1 MSFPGRQMISG
12 LKGSAVQADHLV
24 EARGAASLGPP
35 IFPGGLHAVAEQNA
49 DAANGPLLRSP
60 WIIATLSAALAVV
73 LSLLV
78 LPGTSS
84 RAHLAL
90 VPVVLLALVAAE
102 WFSLHFEFRRQSY
115 SWSAAELVF
124 VVALVEIGG
133 AWTAVA
139 RAVALGA
146 VLAVQR
152 FPRPKI
158 LFNVGMVVVEV
169 CVAVLVL
176 RLLMVSEISSPLTWL
191 SFLLA
196 IFVAN
201 VFGALLTAAAITMT
215 QGYPGPTLF
224 TAPFVPVL
232 LIQPV
237 AVLVGLAVL
246 VLVEVTP
253 WAWLLIAPLMAAL
266 VLVYRRF
273 GAVTRESQALE
284 RVYEFARRVEE
295 VTADEDG
302 TREIA
307 QAVRELLNAERVALW
322 LPPYLDEEP
331 RLVVAAEDGAVWYEG
346 PGDPD
351 DLFRR
356 RAVEG
361 DGSPVLVSQARADEA
376 EAAALGRRP
385 AADLLGAP
393 ITTAAG
399 EPGYLE
405 VCDRRSD
412 IVSFA
417 ESDRAA
423 LDSMLTHVNAAI
435 RQQQLLTQIR
445 YDADHDRLTG
455 LPNRQ
460 RLAAEIDAILAADPV
475 GARAGLIL
483 AALDNYTEVTDT
495 LGHAASDEMLLV
507 TAGLLQEH
515 APPQAMLARME
526 GDTFAVLLPGLSLA
540 ATERAARRLREAAAT
555 RARVAGLDLE
565 VTLTIGVAA
574 APVHGTEAGTLMQR
588 ADVALLA
595 AADTGGVATYHPVLD
610 QQSLRRLQLGTE
622 IEQAMA
628 DGDISVVFQPIID
641 AQSSDIVS
649 VETLVRWAHPRYGSI
664 PPEDFIHLAEQI
676 GRIGALTDHV
686 LDLALARC
694 RRWLDEDIAL
704 SVAVNLS
711 AHCLTEPDLV
721 SRIRRAL
728 QRHGVPGE
736 LLTLELT
743 EGSVVDDSVRDS
755 TVLADLHGLGAR
767 LSMDDFGTGYSSLS
781 QLRQLPIDEV
791 KIDKSFVLG
800 MATSPG
806 ESFIARSII
815 ELAHN
820 LGLRV
825 VAEGVEDEITRNLLA
840 EMGCDK
846 LQGFLVSRPL
856 PEDRLESWLLAR
868 TGVRSA
874 APGAA
879 HRRLF
884 VRA

>member
-1 MSFPGRQMISG
+1 
-12 LKGSAVQADHLV
+12 
-24 EARGAASLGPP
+24 
-35 IFPGGLHAVAEQNA
+35 VAEQNA
-49 DAANGPLLRSP
+49 DAAARPLLRSRWVP
-60 WIIATLSAALAVV
+60 ALVSVALAAALSA
-73 LSLLV
+73 LV
-78 LPGTSS
+78 LPGTSIGVS
-84 RAHLAL
+84 PLL
-90 VPVVLLALVAAE
+90 VPVVVLALAAAE
-102 WFSLHFEFRRQSY
+102 WFGLHFEFRRHSY
-115 SWSAAELVF
+115 SFSAAELVV
-124 VVALVEIGG
+124 VVALVEVGG

-139 RAVALGA
+139 RAIAIGA
-146 VLAVQR
+146 VLLAQG

-158 LFNVGMVVVEV
+158 LFNVGQVVAEV
-169 CVAVLVL
+169 SIAVLVL
-176 RLLMVSEISSPLTWL
+176 RLLMVGEISSPVTWL

-196 IFVAN
+196 IFVASA
-201 VFGALLTAAAITMT
+201 FGALLTAAAITLT
-215 QGYPGPTLF
+215 QGYPGAALW
-224 TAPFVPVL
+224 TALFVPVL
-232 LIQPV
+232 LVQPV
-237 AVLVGLAVL
+237 AVLVGLSVL
-246 VLVEVTP
+246 VLVDVTP

-266 VLVYRRF
+266 ALLYRRF
-273 GAVTRESQALE
+273 GAVTRQSQTLAQ
-284 RVYEFARRVEE
+284 VYEFARRVEE

-331 RLVVAAEDGAVWYEG
+331 RLVVAAENDAVWYDG

-361 DGSPVLVSQARADEA
+361 GGPVLVSLGRADEP
-376 EAAALGRRP
+376 EAAALARRS
-385 AADLLGAP
+385 ASDLLGAP

-412 IVSFA
+412 IVTFA

-460 RLAAEIDAILAADPV
+460 RLAAEIDSILVADPV
-475 GARAGLIL
+475 GARVGLIL

-507 TAGLLQEH
+507 TAGLLREH
-515 APPQAMLARME
+515 APPQALLARME

-540 ATERAARRLREAAAT
+540 ATERAARRLREAAAA

-574 APVHGTEAGTLMQR
+574 APVHGTDSGTLMQR

-628 DGDISVVFQPIID
+628 DREISVVFQPIID

-755 TVLADLHGLGAR
+755 TVLADLHALGLR

-800 MATSPG
+800 MATSQG

-856 PEDRLESWLLAR
+856 PDDRLESWLLAR

>member
-1 MSFPGRQMISG
+1 
-12 LKGSAVQADHLV
+12 
-24 EARGAASLGPP
+24 
-35 IFPGGLHAVAEQNA
+35 
-49 DAANGPLLRSP
+49 
-60 WIIATLSAALAVV
+60 
-73 LSLLV
+73 
-78 LPGTSS
+78 
-84 RAHLAL
+84 
-90 VPVVLLALVAAE
+90 
-102 WFSLHFEFRRQSY
+102 
-115 SWSAAELVF
+115 
-124 VVALVEIGG
+124 
-133 AWTAVA
+133 
-139 RAVALGA
+139 
-146 VLAVQR
+146 
-152 FPRPKI
+152 
-158 LFNVGMVVVEV
+158 
-169 CVAVLVL
+169 
-176 RLLMVSEISSPLTWL
+176 
-191 SFLLA
+191 
-196 IFVAN
+196 
-201 VFGALLTAAAITMT
+201 
-215 QGYPGPTLF
+215 
-224 TAPFVPVL
+224 
-232 LIQPV
+232 
-237 AVLVGLAVL
+237 
-246 VLVEVTP
+246 
-253 WAWLLIAPLMAAL
+253 
-266 VLVYRRF
+266 
-273 GAVTRESQALE
+273 
-284 RVYEFARRVEE
+284 
-295 VTADEDG
+295 
-302 TREIA
+302 
-307 QAVRELLNAERVALW
+307 VRELLNAERVALW

-331 RLVVAAEDGAVWYEG
+331 RLVIAAEDGAVWYDG

-351 DLFRR
+351 DVFRR
-356 RAVEG
+356 RAVESG
-361 DGSPVLVSQARADEA
+361 RPVLVSLARADEV
-376 EAAALGRRP
+376 EGAALARRP
-385 AADLLGAP
+385 ASDLLGAP

-405 VCDRRSD
+405 VCERRSD
-412 IVSFA
+412 VVTFA

-435 RQQQLLTQIR
+435 RQQQLLTRIR

-460 RLAAEIDAILAADPV
+460 RLAAELDVVLAADPV

-495 LGHAASDEMLLV
+495 LGHAASDELLLV
-507 TAGLLQEH
+507 TAGLLREH

-574 APVHGTEAGTLMQR
+574 APVHGTDSGTLMQR

-622 IEQAMA
+622 IEQAIA
-628 DGDISVVFQPIID
+628 DGQIYVVYQPIID
-641 AQSSDIVS
+641 AQTSDIVS
-649 VETLVRWAHPRYGSI
+649 VESLVRWAHPRYGAI

-676 GRIGALTDHV
+676 GRIGVLTDHV

-694 RRWLDEDIAL
+694 RRWLDEGIGL

-743 EGSVVDDSVRDS
+743 EGSVVSVRDS
-755 TVLADLHGLGAR
+755 TVLADLHALGRR

-800 MATSPG
+800 MATSQG

-825 VAEGVEDEITRNLLA
+825 VAEGVEDEITRKLLVT
-840 EMGCDK
+840 MQCDK

-856 PEDRLESWLLAR
+856 TEDRLEGWLLAR

>member
-1 MSFPGRQMISG
+1 MIAG
-12 LKGSAVQADHLV
+12 LLTVL
-24 EARGAASLGPP
+24 
-35 IFPGGLHAVAEQNA
+35 
-49 DAANGPLLRSP
+49 
-60 WIIATLSAALAVV
+60 AALFAAW
-73 LSLLV
+73 V

-84 RAHLAL
+84 GMHLHL
-90 VPVVLLALVAAE
+90 LPVVVVALFAAE
-102 WFSLHFEFRRQSY
+102 WFALHFEFRRQSY
-115 SWSAAELVF
+115 SFSPAELVF

-133 AWTAVA
+133 AWTAAA
-139 RAVALGA
+139 RAAALGA
-146 VLAVQR
+146 VLLAQR
-152 FPRPKI
+152 FPRPKT
-158 LFNVGMVVVEV
+158 LFNVA
-169 CVAVLVL
+169 VAVLEVCIAVVIL
-176 RLLMVSEISSPLTWL
+176 RALPVEDIASPQTWL
-191 SFLLA
+191 SFVLA
-196 IFVAN
+196 ILVAN
-201 VFGALLTAAAITMT
+201 IAGALLTAVAITVT
-215 QGYPGPTLF
+215 QGYPGPTLLT
-224 TAPFVPVL
+224 TALMPVL
-232 LIQPV
+232 LVMPI

-246 VLVEVTP
+246 VLVDATP
-253 WAWLLIAPLMAAL
+253 WAWLLIAPLIGAL
-266 VLVYRRF
+266 VLLYRRF
-273 GAVTRESQALE
+273 GRVTRESQSLE
-284 RVYEFARRVEE
+284 RVYEFARHVEE

-331 RLVVAAEDGAVWYEG
+331 RLVVAAEDGAVWYDG

-361 DGSPVLVSQARADEA
+361 AGPVLVSLARADEA
-376 EAAALGRRP
+376 EATALARRP
-385 AADLLGAP
+385 ASDLLGAP

-460 RLAAEIDAILAADPV
+460 RLAAEIDTILAADPV

-483 AALDNYTEVTDT
+483 AALDNYTDVTDT

-507 TAGLLQEH
+507 TAGLLREH

-540 ATERAARRLREAAAT
+540 ATERAARRLREAAST

-574 APVHGTEAGTLMQR
+574 APVHGTDSGTLMQR

-721 SRIRRAL
+721 SRVGAAL

-755 TVLADLHGLGAR
+755 TVLGDLHALGLR

-781 QLRQLPIDEV
+781 QLRRLPIDEV

-800 MATSPG
+800 MSTSQG

-825 VAEGVEDEITRNLLA
+825 VAEGVEDELTRKLLA

-856 PEDRLESWLLAR
+856 PDDRLESWLLAR

-874 APGAA
+874 APGGT

-884 VRA
+884 VRI